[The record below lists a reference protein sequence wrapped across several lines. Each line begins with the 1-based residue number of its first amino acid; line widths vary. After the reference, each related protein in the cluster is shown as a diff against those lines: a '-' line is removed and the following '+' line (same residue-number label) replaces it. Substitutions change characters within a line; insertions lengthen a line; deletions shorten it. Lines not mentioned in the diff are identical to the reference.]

1 MAQAPE
7 RRIYG
12 PERMLAFSDGVI
24 AVAMTL
30 LVLDIRLP
38 PMSGSV
44 GDSQLADALVEI
56 LPKLGMYA
64 LSFVVVGSIWLAH
77 HQKFSYIE
85 RVDRRL
91 MQLNLLFLMS
101 VGLVPFVTSLVSE
114 YSNKV
119 ATMAYAASM
128 MTTLL
133 LLAAT
138 GWYAAR
144 HADLIAKTAPRDI
157 GRELILVPLLSAAV
171 FAASIGVAAV
181 DSTAGRLMWVLTFP
195 VTLFAVLKLPRM
207 PDA

>member
-1 MAQAPE
+1 MAQAPV

-44 GDSQLADALVEI
+44 SDSQLADALVGI

-119 ATMAYAASM
+119 ATMVYAASM

-171 FAASIGVAAV
+171 FAASIAVALL

-207 PDA
+207 TDT

>member
-1 MAQAPE
+1 
-7 RRIYG
+7 
-12 PERMLAFSDGVI
+12 
-24 AVAMTL
+24 
-30 LVLDIRLP
+30 
-38 PMSGSV
+38 
-44 GDSQLADALVEI
+44 
-56 LPKLGMYA
+56 
-64 LSFVVVGSIWLAH
+64 
-77 HQKFSYIE
+77 
-85 RVDRRL
+85 
-91 MQLNLLFLMS
+91 
-101 VGLVPFVTSLVSE
+101 
-114 YSNKV
+114 SNKV

-171 FAASIGVAAV
+171 FAASIGVALL

-195 VTLFAVLKLPRM
+195 VTLFAVLKPPRM